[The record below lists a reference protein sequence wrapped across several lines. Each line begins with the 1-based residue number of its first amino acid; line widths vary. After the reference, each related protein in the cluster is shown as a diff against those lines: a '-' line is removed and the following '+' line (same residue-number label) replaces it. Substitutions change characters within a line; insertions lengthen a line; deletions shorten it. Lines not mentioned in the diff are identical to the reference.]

1 MIPLTIQDQIE
12 YGKSLDYSHRNF
24 IGDADL
30 IYLQTNDEIKIPMNP
45 LINKYKEYFDKYI
58 VEEEITDIQEAE
70 YRFSP
75 KKLSYDLYGST
86 EYWSILL
93 YINEAHSI
101 LDFEPKDTV
110 RYIDLQVL
118 QELLNEIMILE
129 DIIE

>member
-1 MIPLTIQDQIE
+1 MIPLTIQDQID

-70 YRFSP
+70 
-75 KKLSYDLYGST
+75 
-86 EYWSILL
+86 
-93 YINEAHSI
+93 
-101 LDFEPKDTV
+101 
-110 RYIDLQVL
+110 
-118 QELLNEIMILE
+118 
-129 DIIE
+129 